1 MIYYRQKID
10 SLSGIFDNYSVVVLY
25 GENYNLLLR
34 DAKKIS
40 DEIAGPAADSEMRI
54 KRYFN
59 QEINGKKDEIL
70 SDLKTKS
77 FFSGRQIIMLNDLS
91 EKDYKIITEIDAE
104 WQNHDALT
112 IVTMKKLSKNSEL
125 NRLLTSSARIALVN
139 YTKNEMDREFL
150 KKNLAKEGINL
161 DGSEVLE
168 TLIDFANFT
177 SEDIMENEFEK
188 LKLFTLYDDKPL
200 AVDDLI
206 NIISVNY
213 EIKELS
219 LAVALAE
226 RNIEELEK
234 SLSIFFSQGKSS
246 ISILQFLSAYFYKLS
261 LIKTHGPNSFEAKRE
276 YPFLISSDL
285 EKAKVH
291 LKRWSSNQLTQVTNS
306 LTMADLKLRKYPSLF
321 QRSILTQCL
330 HKIMEI

>member
-1 MIYYRQKID
+1 MGIFENIYIQKEENSLSFLIQDALKEKAPFAESAQNILQIKPSINTSYGVITTENEITRYSVTLDVSYGLYNKKTKEIFLSNKVSATSDYSAAVTYTGFATEIARRDTFERLANVVAETMITEILTNNSSEISVIYYRQKID

-40 DEIAGPAADSEMRI
+40 DEIAGPAADNEMRI

-91 EKDYKIITEIDAE
+91 ERDYKIITEIDAE

-161 DGSEVLE
+161 DGEKVLE
-168 TLIDFANFT
+168 TLIDFANLHPNM
-177 SEDIMENEFEK
+177 SWKMN
-188 LKLFTLYDDKPL
+188 LK
-200 AVDDLI
+200 
-206 NIISVNY
+206 S
-213 EIKELS
+213 
-219 LAVALAE
+219 
-226 RNIEELEK
+226 
-234 SLSIFFSQGKSS
+234 
-246 ISILQFLSAYFYKLS
+246 
-261 LIKTHGPNSFEAKRE
+261 
-276 YPFLISSDL
+276 
-285 EKAKVH
+285 
-291 LKRWSSNQLTQVTNS
+291 
-306 LTMADLKLRKYPSLF
+306 
-321 QRSILTQCL
+321 
-330 HKIMEI
+330 